1 MMINTYVKK
10 TGDSTWN
17 NNLNKRER
25 FQKIPFSVNFIEE
38 EEIDLKKKLSQTE
51 QENSM
56 RRKPNPIGDN
66 K

>member
-1 MMINTYVKK
+1 MVINTYVKK

>member
-1 MMINTYVKK
+1 MVINTYVKK

-51 QENSM
+51 LENSM

>member
-1 MMINTYVKK
+1 MVINTYVKK

-17 NNLNKRER
+17 NNLNKKER
-25 FQKIPFSVNFIEE
+25 FQKIPFSVNFIKK